1 VQGLRWLRVTAY
13 NAVAIALGV
22 IAGLAVVAYAGGNVG
37 VALST
42 LFVVPATTTYGIQQ
56 VFVRFVVFYT
66 MAMGIGIALKAG
78 LWNIGAQGQLVI
90 GMVMVFVV
98 YVYLSFIPWP
108 IAYVLM
114 FIFATLGGLLWIVVP
129 TVLRVKFG
137 ANEIVVTLLLN
148 VVATYFGT
156 FMLNGPIKSPI
167 AIGYAYTATLPNQFL
182 IPNIV
187 GNFPLT
193 YAVPFTIIIGI
204 TLYYLVE
211 RTSFRVQ
218 ANTVGENIQTAKYA
232 GVNIPRV
239 MTIVMLVAGALAGL
253 AGATL
258 QMGYYYHIDPG
269 VFGQNWGFI
278 AVIAALVGRKHMI
291 GIGVSSLFFAY
302 VTIGAEAMVSAVN
315 VPTSIDF
322 VMEAVMMV
330 GILAGTYLAE
340 RRRA

>member
-1 VQGLRWLRVTAY
+1 
-13 NAVAIALGV
+13 
-22 IAGLAVVAYAGGNVG
+22 
-37 VALST
+37 
-42 LFVVPATTTYGIQQ
+42 
-56 VFVRFVVFYT
+56 
-66 MAMGIGIALKAG
+66 M
-78 LWNIGAQGQLVI
+78 
-90 GMVMVFVV
+90 
-98 YVYLSFIPWP
+98 
-108 IAYVLM
+108 
-114 FIFATLGGLLWIVVP
+114 
-129 TVLRVKFG
+129 
-137 ANEIVVTLLLN
+137 
-148 VVATYFGT
+148 
-156 FMLNGPIKSPI
+156 
-167 AIGYAYTATLPNQFL
+167 
-182 IPNIV
+182 